1 MHIVGESGK
10 GGERVASDARVNRAP
25 ACIWAPGFPLDL
37 HRPKWTWL
45 PNPGL
50 EAPTQID
57 LLPRVGLEAVT
68 PSCLV
73 LSESLGRGDDEAT
86 VRRELD
92 LGCLLLEMQDFLI
105 LHISA
110 REFPDK
116 EAVWNLFQKLGQKH
130 QKKFPGYKFLR
141 RGGLSSPH
149 VRYVT
154 DADVI
159 FNNPNGGLVTVEDFD
174 VLGSLALQL
183 FDGNTYAARIA
194 RDGAELLDEE
204 ISDLRAVR
212 SVVEQGCDVATLVGI
227 FTIRN
232 GWCVPVDLTLQCGE
246 SDMTKDE
253 RIHRIL
259 GNLENLDFAKVISR
273 IRAILP
279 KNDKAE
285 FAEAWNNSGGALRFL
300 VKQIHISNYMSE
312 ARQQQYLRNYLH
324 LSGAHPDDWANVVT
338 TSVHWIKPGHVLCVN
353 AHQRWIEEYGHLSD
367 IQVGGG
373 HLFDR
378 RSELQIDLITVSSIP
393 QVLSDKVYLPL
404 VRKPNI
410 AEVSPKTIQ
419 IARSATALP
428 HLRLTGTGIHTGLD
442 GCCTIS
448 TDQAVGSPK
457 EDRLKVL
464 TRPTWLY
471 RWPGA
476 PPKSWRRTAK
486 AEGPFSARCEMPSD
500 VVEMVG
506 RRLFV
511 TYSPNC
517 HQFPVQGHW
526 VDLVV
531 APTIQRIWP
540 SEVIFDAAQP
550 TRVTATGIGFIGED
564 LRLRIAGRLATGL
577 QVHNDSAISFAF
589 LIEVSLDGGLFWL
602 SSGIQLTYKHLPAI
616 YALAPTLIVQ
626 GERCDT
632 VEHLREPDFCRGG
645 DLTSSAAAASSAQQS
660 RVSVSGCAGSIEG
673 KLTMNQRRTPLL
685 LLVVF
690 AALSYLAA
698 CFGQLTFVA
707 PKDATLPKRAKDVS
721 ENTKTELQDELERVE
736 ALRQDSLEACL
747 LAAEDESQLE
757 FRAHLGALSRA
768 QLRAEYSGAAAL
780 QTQGALGMARMIWD
794 GMSRMSRMCC
804 GQARDLVVSSFAKES
819 TNCRSLA
826 MAEVASASSFQSLL
840 LQLERQHAKE
850 VEELHAEI
858 EKLKAEATA
867 MARRFV
873 IGLMTGNLK
882 ETCRTG
888 TASLEV
894 ESVEGLTK
902 PPEKS
907 EKSQGDPVVSAKL
920 TLEVATGASSRN
932 TEEPRSYFQRFS
944 HWVQSDQ
951 FELFVACLVA
961 CNFFTMAAEI
971 QYDGLQLGYEL
982 GHRFMTMPAAEFWPG
997 AEAVFSF
1004 FRTAFLVAFTTEI
1017 VLRVCLLRFK
1027 FCKTPFN
1034 IIDFAALLAAVVELF
1049 SLNLP
1054 VDPTMLRLCRL
1065 AKLFRTDF
1073 RVKTIRVLR
1082 VSGMLDSLSMLARC
1096 MSSSGLTLIWSLLF
1110 LLVIQLIAAMM
1121 VCLMVRP
1128 YLQDESNDQFELAVL
1143 TLFEVFFANWSPAC
1157 RILTDNVTEWY
1168 SLLFLIY
1175 RCAIGFAVINVV
1187 NAVFV
1192 QQTLQ
1197 VAKGDEEVLFLEKQ
1211 KAEEK
1216 YFKNVAKIFEKLDT
1230 SGDGL
1235 LSWSE
1240 FEQLLEDPKLRFL
1253 LDKLEIAAGD
1263 AFAIN
1268 TFHKFIYM
1276 TFMDLKVLFDLL
1288 DDTGDGEIS
1297 VEEFIEG
1304 VTRFKGNAKSLD
1316 VGQVLLR
1323 SRRLERHILNIEKL
1337 LTDPNDECA
1346 LEAARRSQQA
1356 AHKASKRQ

>member
-1 MHIVGESGK
+1 
-10 GGERVASDARVNRAP
+10 
-25 ACIWAPGFPLDL
+25 
-37 HRPKWTWL
+37 
-45 PNPGL
+45 
-50 EAPTQID
+50 
-57 LLPRVGLEAVT
+57 
-68 PSCLV
+68 
-73 LSESLGRGDDEAT
+73 
-86 VRRELD
+86 
-92 LGCLLLEMQDFLI
+92 
-105 LHISA
+105 
-110 REFPDK
+110 
-116 EAVWNLFQKLGQKH
+116 
-130 QKKFPGYKFLR
+130 
-141 RGGLSSPH
+141 
-149 VRYVT
+149 
-154 DADVI
+154 
-159 FNNPNGGLVTVEDFD
+159 
-174 VLGSLALQL
+174 
-183 FDGNTYAARIA
+183 
-194 RDGAELLDEE
+194 
-204 ISDLRAVR
+204 
-212 SVVEQGCDVATLVGI
+212 
-227 FTIRN
+227 
-232 GWCVPVDLTLQCGE
+232 
-246 SDMTKDE
+246 
-253 RIHRIL
+253 
-259 GNLENLDFAKVISR
+259 
-273 IRAILP
+273 
-279 KNDKAE
+279 
-285 FAEAWNNSGGALRFL
+285 
-300 VKQIHISNYMSE
+300 
-312 ARQQQYLRNYLH
+312 
-324 LSGAHPDDWANVVT
+324 
-338 TSVHWIKPGHVLCVN
+338 
-353 AHQRWIEEYGHLSD
+353 
-367 IQVGGG
+367 
-373 HLFDR
+373 
-378 RSELQIDLITVSSIP
+378 
-393 QVLSDKVYLPL
+393 
-404 VRKPNI
+404 
-410 AEVSPKTIQ
+410 
-419 IARSATALP
+419 
-428 HLRLTGTGIHTGLD
+428 
-442 GCCTIS
+442 
-448 TDQAVGSPK
+448 
-457 EDRLKVL
+457 
-464 TRPTWLY
+464 
-471 RWPGA
+471 
-476 PPKSWRRTAK
+476 
-486 AEGPFSARCEMPSD
+486 
-500 VVEMVG
+500 
-506 RRLFV
+506 
-511 TYSPNC
+511 
-517 HQFPVQGHW
+517 
-526 VDLVV
+526 
-531 APTIQRIWP
+531 
-540 SEVIFDAAQP
+540 
-550 TRVTATGIGFIGED
+550 
-564 LRLRIAGRLATGL
+564 
-577 QVHNDSAISFAF
+577 
-589 LIEVSLDGGLFWL
+589 
-602 SSGIQLTYKHLPAI
+602 
-616 YALAPTLIVQ
+616 
-626 GERCDT
+626 
-632 VEHLREPDFCRGG
+632 
-645 DLTSSAAAASSAQQS
+645 
-660 RVSVSGCAGSIEG
+660 
-673 KLTMNQRRTPLL
+673 
-685 LLVVF
+685 
-690 AALSYLAA
+690 
-698 CFGQLTFVA
+698 
-707 PKDATLPKRAKDVS
+707 
-721 ENTKTELQDELERVE
+721 
-736 ALRQDSLEACL
+736 
-747 LAAEDESQLE
+747 
-757 FRAHLGALSRA
+757 
-768 QLRAEYSGAAAL
+768 
-780 QTQGALGMARMIWD
+780 
-794 GMSRMSRMCC
+794 
-804 GQARDLVVSSFAKES
+804 
-819 TNCRSLA
+819 

-858 EKLKAEATA
+858 EKLKVQNKAPLGPKVDSWG
-867 MARRFV
+867 R
-873 IGLMTGNLK
+873 GDSDGK
-882 ETCRTG
+882 EVCNWADDRKPEG
-888 TASLEV
+888 DLQEV

-932 TEEPRSYFQRFS
+932 TVMMISPNSSHAVNADEEEPRSYFQRFS

-1065 AKLFRTDF
+1065 AKLFRT
-1073 RVKTIRVLR
+1073 IRVLR

-1128 YLQDESNDQFELAVL
+1128 YLQDESNDQFERTAVYRFYGTFSVAVL

-1263 AFAIN
+1263 
-1268 TFHKFIYM
+1268 
-1276 TFMDLKVLFDLL
+1276 LKVLFDLL